1 MKGRYFAFIL
11 AFFCALQLG
20 AQTTPR
26 VLLFADQ
33 EYSRLQIKVKG
44 GSYTLTA
51 YTPDSIF
58 AMDYGPDD
66 VHPLYT
72 FRGDLRLNRA
82 GCDSIRITTK
92 DTFIVRGQTGEIVPT
107 CPSSGQRPTERRV
120 GFRPSRNAM
129 RQYAIRQHHLVRH

>member
-58 AMDYGPDD
+58 AMEYGPDD

-82 GCDSIRITTK
+82 GWFLLEFYLNNT
-92 DTFIVRGQTGEIVPT
+92 
-107 CPSSGQRPTERRV
+107 
-120 GFRPSRNAM
+120 
-129 RQYAIRQHHLVRH
+129 AIYL

>member
-1 MKGRYFAFIL
+1 MKGRCFAFIL

-51 YTPDSIF
+51 
-58 AMDYGPDD
+58 
-66 VHPLYT
+66 
-72 FRGDLRLNRA
+72 
-82 GCDSIRITTK
+82 
-92 DTFIVRGQTGEIVPT
+92 
-107 CPSSGQRPTERRV
+107 
-120 GFRPSRNAM
+120 
-129 RQYAIRQHHLVRH
+129 